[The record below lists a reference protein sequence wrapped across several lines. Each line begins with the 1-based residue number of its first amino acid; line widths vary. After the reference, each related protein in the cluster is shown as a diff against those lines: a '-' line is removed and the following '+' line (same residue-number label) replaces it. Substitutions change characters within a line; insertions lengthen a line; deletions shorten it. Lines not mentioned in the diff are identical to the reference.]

1 MTLRLSVTNQW
12 QTATQRMVLCCGCVG
27 LSFVAIVWFGLLPR
41 IQASQS
47 LQRPVR
53 GLLGSE
59 ACLSPTFMSR
69 AQALPFGKTA
79 LGKSQTGREGFD
91 TERHKL

>member
-1 MTLRLSVTNQW
+1 MPLRLRCQSMADRH
-12 QTATQRMVLCCGCVG
+12 TAHGALLRMGVG
-27 LSFVAIVWFGLLPR
+27 LSFVAIVGFGLLQR
-41 IQASQS
+41 VQASLS
-47 LQRPVR
+47 LQPPVR
-53 GLLGSE
+53 GLVGSE
-59 ACLSPTFMSR
+59 AGLSPTFVSR